1 MLACTA
7 CLRRFTKPIK
17 TAALFARTPRISQY
31 GLPLIRLSH
40 ADAITQEK
48 FMRKLNAA
56 PQEQEVLAKSQ
67 RERRVKRVV
76 EKELAYSEDRWKI
89 AQQVQAMLKTDRYEE
104 AVLLVKEASK
114 RDDCAVA
121 WNHVLDYELVTRKSP
136 ANAWKLFNDMKKR
149 GQKPNEQTYTIMFRG
164 FANVPHPEAGVKRA
178 VQLYRTLLQDTRV
191 KANQIHLNAVL
202 QACGRGKDVDSMFAI
217 LDSADPKAGRGA
229 DTRTYTTILNSLRF
243 SIMSKSSH
251 DVGGTREPAGTQQS
265 ETLKVVDQCKRIWE
279 EVMREWRAG
288 RLTMDEELVL
298 AMARILPEKELMQH
312 LHDTMG
318 IPNLEDAN
326 VKRDWR
332 GVINE
337 DNGNRDIAAVSNKR
351 SQDDQDRDGVKLA
364 VPGPKTLSLL
374 ISSRATQRQPRLAT
388 DYWNLFV
395 HHYGLKPDAGNFE
408 LYMSQ
413 LERRGASALAMNILS
428 EMPQAQ
434 FTSSLVHQALQ
445 ACLRDNMNPNA
456 FTIATGIIDNTML
469 RAEALKNDR
478 RFPPRI
484 DILALIL
491 YHRVAVAADHAFRQM
506 AKSGNQEGADRG
518 YGKQLASAIDK
529 LYGPFCTARQ
539 GVLAAAK
546 PSAKPKAKPNP
557 SAERGGER
565 RIEFAKL
572 VLDLARSLIA
582 TVDRVERR
590 QLLEQGDQ
598 LEDLKKKRNAIN
610 RFVVELTDPQQ
621 QDSQPVLTTSVKL
634 DVQKDGRSDRAVS

>member
-7 CLRRFTKPIK
+7 CLKRSTKPIN
-17 TAALFARTPRISQY
+17 TVPLFVRTPRINQH
-31 GLPLIRLSH
+31 GLAMIRLSH

-56 PQEQEVLAKSQ
+56 PQEQELQKKTQ
-67 RERRVKRVV
+67 KERRVKRVV
-76 EKELAYSEDRWKI
+76 QKELEYSEDRWKI

-121 WNHVLDYELVTRKSP
+121 WNHVLDYELTTRKSP
-136 ANAWKLFNDMKKR
+136 VNAWKLFNDMKKR
-149 GQKPNEQTYTIMFRG
+149 GQKPNEQTYTVMFRG

-202 QACGRGKDVDSMFAI
+202 QACGRGKDIDSMFAI
-217 LDSADPKAGRGA
+217 RDSADPKAGRGA
-229 DTRTYTTILNSLRF
+229 DARTYTTILNSLRF

-251 DVGGTREPAGTQQS
+251 DVGDTREPAETQQS

-288 RLTMDEELVL
+288 KLTMDEELVL

-326 VKRDWR
+326 IKRDWGR
-332 GVINE
+332 VLNE
-337 DNGNRDIAAVSNKR
+337 DNGNSDIAAVSNKQ
-351 SQDDQDRDGVKLA
+351 SQNGQGRDSVNLA

-388 DYWNLFV
+388 DYWNLFALY
-395 HHYGLKPDAGNFE
+395 YGVKPDADHFE

-413 LERRGASALAMNILS
+413 LERRGASALAMNLLL
-428 EMPQAQ
+428 EMPQTQ
-434 FTSSLVHQALQ
+434 FISSHVHKALQ

-456 FTIATGIIDNTML
+456 FTNATGIIDNMMS
-469 RAEALKNDR
+469 RAEALRNDR
-478 RFPPRI
+478 RVPPRI

-491 YHRVAVAADHAFRQM
+491 YHRVAVSADHAFRQM
-506 AKSGNQEGADRG
+506 AKSGNQEGANCSH
-518 YGKQLASAIDK
+518 GKQLASAVDK
-529 LYGPFCTARQ
+529 LYGPFCTAKQ

-546 PSAKPKAKPNP
+546 PSAKSKAKAKPP
-557 SAERGGER
+557 AEKVDER
-565 RIEFAKL
+565 RIKFAKL
-572 VLDLARSLIA
+572 VLDLARNLIA
-582 TVDRVERR
+582 TVDRIERR
-590 QLLEQGDQ
+590 QLLEEGDQ

-621 QDSQPVLTTSVKL
+621 QDSQP
-634 DVQKDGRSDRAVS
+634 AVSVSI